1 MHALALNEMNDVLS
15 SYSHSV
21 VRPGDGDRRTI
32 YHVSLENGRPS
43 CYTLTHCARHVS
55 TDISTL
61 ISLIYWARVIERWR
75 LQERQ
80 SDG

>member
-15 SYSHSV
+15 SCSHSCET
-21 VRPGDGDRRTI
+21 RRWRQMNN
-32 YHVSLENGRPS
+32 YHVSLEKGRPS
-43 CYTLTHCARHVS
+43 YTLTHCARHVS

-61 ISLIYWARVIERWR
+61 ISFIYWARVIERWR